1 MVLVRASGNREGVSE
16 VIRVEVSVAAQM
28 GVQRNGRRGRII
40 EGEATDEDV
49 EEEDVGF
56 RNGEEE
62 GACVA
67 RVAEM
72 EEFLSEFGDG
82 GNVETVAIENELSV
96 GLSEV
101 REGGSFVDERD

>member
-1 MVLVRASGNREGVSE
+1 MILVRTSGNCEGVGE
-16 VIRVEVSVAAQM
+16 VIRVEISVAAQM
-28 GVQRNGRRGRII
+28 GVERNGRRWGVI
-40 EGEATDEDV
+40 EGEATDEDI

-56 RNGEEE
+56 GNGEEE

-67 RVAEM
+67 RVAEV
-72 EEFLSEFGDG
+72 EEFLGEFGDG
-82 GNVETVAIENELSV
+82 GNVETVAIENELGV